1 MSNMKY
7 IEKAFTELFDTA
19 DCIQHLHDTED
30 GVVVSKAHISML
42 WDKLNE
48 YRELRDKLK
57 QVI

>member
-1 MSNMKY
+1 MKY